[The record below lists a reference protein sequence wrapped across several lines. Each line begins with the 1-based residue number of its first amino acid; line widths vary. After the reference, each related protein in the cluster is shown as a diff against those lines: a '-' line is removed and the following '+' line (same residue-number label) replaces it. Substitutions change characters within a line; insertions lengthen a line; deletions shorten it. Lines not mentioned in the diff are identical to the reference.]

1 MARLSVA
8 RCSQPPQPDPTTKG
22 LIMTTAADHE
32 LDNAVLHSL
41 LGRHRNIALR
51 DGRVA
56 RFAPDVGPFMAV
68 PDDVEDRDWQA
79 LARVTRGVPGLLFR
93 PASDLP
99 ADWKVLHQIDGLQM
113 VGLQTRAWTAD
124 DVSVLG
130 PADAPD
136 MLALA
141 AATSPGPFFARTAET
156 GTYLGIR
163 KEGRLVAMAGER
175 LQTDHWVEV
184 SAVCTHPDW
193 RGHGY
198 ATKLV
203 AALADH
209 IRRRG
214 KEPFGHVVGENTS
227 ALRLYEE
234 LGCEV
239 RRSVQATEA
248 VPPGAVPLA
257 GDGSSVARVP
267 VSAHGDET

>member
-1 MARLSVA
+1 
-8 RCSQPPQPDPTTKG
+8 
-22 LIMTTAADHE
+22 MTTAADHE

-68 PDDVEDRDWQA
+68 PDDAEDADWQA
-79 LARVTRGVPGLLFR
+79 LARLTRGVPGLLFR
-93 PASDLP
+93 PTSDLP

-113 VGLQTRAWTAD
+113 VGLRTRAWTAD

-130 PADAPD
+130 PADVPD

-141 AATSPGPFFARTAET
+141 AVTSPGPFFARTAET

-239 RRSVQATEA
+239 RRSVQASEA
-248 VPPGAVPLA
+248 VPLSTAPA
-257 GDGSSVARVP
+257 GDSPSVVGVTAP
-267 VSAHGDET
+267 ALADET